1 MKKFGIILL
10 AAGAM
15 LAIPVNI
22 AETSIIIQMGIQA
35 YKTLSVLA
43 YAILISGGGLFL
55 GGSAKKIIQNR
66 RLEASKTRV
75 IEHQRENSKP
85 VLSYTATSYDP
96 ADIRNRLEGIAKQR
110 PDLAEAIGNC
120 HRQMDELDRRQIK
133 LKELLDINDAEYLRN
148 TESLLNDVEQ
158 FICKNFRKVIN
169 RCVVSDIGDDQ
180 VFSKDNNY
188 ATDIQLINTI
198 LQRNQSELDNIKK
211 FLADLADL
219 ISEDNNNP
227 ETTLEVWMDII
238 RKSLQKEGDF

>member
-22 AETSIIIQMGIQA
+22 ADTSIIIHMGIHA

-43 YAILISGGGLFL
+43 YVILVSGGGLVLTGF
-55 GGSAKKIIQNR
+55 AKKIILNR
-66 RLEASKTRV
+66 RLEASKTKV
-75 IEHQRENSKP
+75 IEQQRENSRP

-96 ADIRNRLEGIAKQR
+96 ADIRHRLEGIAQQR
-110 PDLAEAIGNC
+110 PDLTQAIGQC
-120 HRQMDELDRRQIK
+120 HLQMDEMDKRQMK
-133 LKELLDINDAEYLRN
+133 LKELLDLNDAEYLRN

-180 VFSKDNNY
+180 VFSKDNQY
-188 ATDIQLINTI
+188 ETDIQLINAA
-198 LQRNQSELDNIKK
+198 LQRNQCELDNIKK

-219 ISEDNNNP
+219 ISEENNNP